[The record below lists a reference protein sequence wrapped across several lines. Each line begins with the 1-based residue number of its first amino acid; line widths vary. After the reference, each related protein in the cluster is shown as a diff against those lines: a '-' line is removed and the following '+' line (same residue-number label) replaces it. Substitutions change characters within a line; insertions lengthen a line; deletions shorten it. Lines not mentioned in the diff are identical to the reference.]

1 MKYMNDPAL
10 NEQYEE
16 HMARIKSKYPK
27 KLYDVYNRMM
37 RFNDAS
43 LLGITY
49 NADTMLLR
57 ERSDKLILTI
67 LSDNDVGEYLFQLE
81 FDWLKSV
88 KFDSQGVSLMDIW
101 KSASMPPVLYQRNL
115 DARAKSNK
123 FTLGDIYYT
132 ELDITEQ
139 GDFTFELVTL
149 EGFSMYVVFQKC
161 RVVEKRTRF

>member
-27 KLYDVYNRMM
+27 KLYDVYNRML

-57 ERSDKLILTI
+57 ERSDKLVLTI

-81 FDWLKSV
+81 FDWLKAV
-88 KFDSQGVSLMDIW
+88 KFDSQGVPLTDIW
-101 KSASMPPVLYQRNL
+101 ESASMPTVLYQRNL

-123 FTLGDIYYT
+123 FTMGEIYYA
-132 ELDITEQ
+132 ELGITEQ
-139 GDFTFELVTL
+139 GDFTFEIVTL
-149 EGFSMYVVFQKC
+149 EGFSLYIVFQKC

>member
-1 MKYMNDPAL
+1 MNYNIPGLHKQHEAYMA
-10 NEQYEE
+10 Q
-16 HMARIKSKYPK
+16 IKDRYPK
-27 KLYDVYNRMM
+27 KLYDVYNRMF

-57 ERSDKLILTI
+57 ERSDKLVLTI

-81 FDWLKSV
+81 LDWLKAV
-88 KFDSQGVSLMDIW
+88 KFDSQGVPLTDIW
-101 KSASMPPVLYQRNL
+101 ESASMPTVLYQRNL

-123 FTLGDIYYT
+123 FTMGEIYYA
-132 ELDITEQ
+132 ELGITEQ
-139 GDFTFELVTL
+139 GDFTFEIVTL
-149 EGFSMYVVFQKC
+149 EGFSLYIVFQKC